1 MIAITRALMRDG
13 LRVFSLTFHSPSVEP
28 GHTPYVRTEADLAV
42 FLSCIERY
50 FEFFF
55 GELGGSASTPERFR
69 RDLLG
74 AVATHA

>member
-1 MIAITRALMRDG
+1 
-13 LRVFSLTFHSPSVEP
+13 
-28 GHTPYVRTEADLAV
+28 VRSDADLSV

-55 GELGGSASTPERFR
+55 GELGGTPSTPVNYR

-74 AVATHA
+74 TLPPPHP